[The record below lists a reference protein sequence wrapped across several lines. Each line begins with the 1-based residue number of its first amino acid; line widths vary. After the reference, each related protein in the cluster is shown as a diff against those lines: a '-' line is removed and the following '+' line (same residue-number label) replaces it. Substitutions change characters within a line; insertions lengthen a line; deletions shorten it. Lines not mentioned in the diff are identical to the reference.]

1 MVKKILVIDDE
12 INFSKLVKKN
22 LELTGDFKVKIAVSA
37 KEGIRLAERL
47 KPHLILL
54 DILMVDMD
62 GFEVLE
68 KLKENLKTALI
79 PVIMVSAKCDDA
91 IRAQA
96 LSKDVKLFIAK
107 PIGADELKG
116 KIARV
121 LKSI

>member
-12 INFSKLVKKN
+12 INFGKLVKRN
-22 LELTGDFKVKIAVSA
+22 LELTGDFKVEIAVSG
-37 KEGIRLAERL
+37 KEGIRLAVRL

-62 GFEVLE
+62 GFKVLE
-68 KLKENLKTALI
+68 RLKENLKTVLI
-79 PVIMVSAKCDDA
+79 PVIMISAKCDDV

-96 LSKDVKLFIAK
+96 LNKGVKLFIAK
-107 PIGADELKG
+107 PIGADELRS
-116 KIARV
+116 KIIKV